1 MLVPEKIPLCGLS
14 RGDLEALTER
24 LLAENAELKQTVAEL
39 RAEIAKLKGVTGRP
53 VIRPSGMEQKTE
65 PTDKAGKRGVKQ
77 RKTERLVIHEE
88 RVIKADVPAGS
99 RFKGY
104 EDFVVQ
110 DLVLRPHVV
119 RIRRERWLTPDGRT
133 ILAPMPAGVAGH
145 FGPELRRFVLLQYH
159 QGQVTMPRLVTQLRA
174 IGIVISKRQVV
185 RLLNADTGPF
195 VDEARAVLRAGLETA
210 PWISVDDTGARHRHW
225 NGYCTQVGNDH
236 FAAFTASKSR

>member
-1 MLVPEKIPLCGLS
+1 MSVPEKIPLSELS

-24 LLAENAELKQTVAEL
+24 LLAENAALKQAVADL

-53 VIRPSGMEQKTE
+53 AIRPSGMEQKTE
-65 PTDKAGKRGVKQ
+65 PTDTAGKRGVKQ

-133 ILAPMPAGVAGH
+133 VLAPMPAGIAGH

-210 PWISVDDTGARHRHW
+210 PWISVDGPS
-225 NGYCTQVGNDH
+225 GNALRAVHGCAPPAPERLLHADRQR
-236 FAAFTASKSR
+236 S